1 MGTYSYFSFL
11 TGRLLRGGS
20 LTKALR
26 YVTATRVC
34 MNVFVFVRTYFNIFK
49 NMPILTFFAKS
60 TAQSEQP

>member
-11 TGRLLRGGS
+11 TGRLLKGGS

-34 MNVFVFVRTYFNIFK
+34 MNVFVQTYFNIFK
-49 NMPILTFFAKS
+49 NMPTFNVLR
-60 TAQSEQP
+60 